1 MFDTEDAIDR
11 MTFLECLN
19 DLLSAE
25 NAVIE
30 RLDKRILETSIQES
44 KRKLQQQLKEQHK
57 QHSRLEN
64 LIAYYGRKPTNS
76 KADLVP
82 LDNSVDATTT
92 TNDKIKKNN
101 NTLNDIHTGS
111 TAEEGHDNN
120 NMNMTPKEI
129 EIINAKE
136 DIIVKNAEIL
146 LYKQVLNVSEKI
158 KAKDAINI
166 LKQNLKEKQSMFNKI
181 KNIPTKMPI
190 QTGDKN
196 DSNEPFKLGSAI
208 GDVLT
213 SYWNS
218 KENPS
223 KVYIFNRRVHH
234 GGIGALLGLS
244 SLYKNQPVITGI
256 LSGLGARLAK
266 DDYKDSKEWFSF
278 KKREDDVEK

>member
-1 MFDTEDAIDR
+1 MVDTEDAIDR

-25 NAVIE
+25 NTDIE

-64 LIAYYGRKPTNS
+64 LIAYYGGKPTNS

-82 LDNSVDATTT
+82 LDNSVDATTK
-92 TNDKIKKNN
+92 NDMIKKNN
-101 NTLNDIHTGS
+101 NTLNNIHTES
-111 TAEEGHDNN
+111 TAEEGRDNN

-129 EIINAKE
+129 EILNVKE
-136 DIIVKNAEIL
+136 DVIVKNAEIL
-146 LYKQVLNVSEKI
+146 LYKQMLNVSEKI

-166 LKQNLKEKQSMFNKI
+166 LKQNLKEKQTMFNKI
-181 KNIPTKMPI
+181 KNIPTKIPV

-196 DSNEPFKLGSAI
+196 ESNEPFKLGSAI